1 MLYRF
6 WKDILYANNNTELT
20 AFFVSYILTIYP
32 VVHILGKP
40 ITRIYLKK
48 IVRRIYEIRS

>member
-32 VVHILGKP
+32 VVHILGKL